1 MVSIVSSGLNR
12 LGNHPLKENFNRHC
26 VCTAVMRHKEFTV
39 TIKYTAIKGYMVII
53 IVTMKSKIKLVEEEA
68 ISLFSIALGLFSLAD
83 HSVIHSLISFQ
94 DWKIKKHAKTH
105 VLFS

>member
-1 MVSIVSSGLNR
+1 MG
-12 LGNHPLKENFNRHC
+12 
-26 VCTAVMRHKEFTV
+26 HKEFTI

-94 DWKIKKHAKTH
+94 DWKIKKHAKTN